1 MENEFGARA
10 AADWRFMRCASGED
24 KPKEAVAVE
33 AERSGE
39 GSAPNGSGS
48 RNLGHDGGSKG
59 ANGSSAA
66 AAGAG
71 DWATKA
77 GAQCQG
83 SNQPQARS
91 LRARAWCCAARS
103 AARPWQADFHFCR
116 QPCKVSQTAW
126 VG

>member
-1 MENEFGARA
+1 M
-10 AADWRFMRCASGED
+10 
-24 KPKEAVAVE
+24 E

-48 RNLGHDGGSKG
+48 RNLGNDAGSKG

-71 DWATKA
+71 DSATKA

-91 LRARAWCCAARS
+91 PRAACLVVYRGRFRTTLGCRCVSFAGNCANCS
-103 AARPWQADFHFCR
+103 GLPGKGGWGIKGIAAVRTFGFG
-116 QPCKVSQTAW
+116 W
-126 VG
+126 VVR